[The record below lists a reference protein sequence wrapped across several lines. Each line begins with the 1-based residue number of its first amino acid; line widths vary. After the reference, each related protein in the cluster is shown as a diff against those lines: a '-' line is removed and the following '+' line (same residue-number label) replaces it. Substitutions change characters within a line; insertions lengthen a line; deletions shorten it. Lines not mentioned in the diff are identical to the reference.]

1 MAEANRGGAPAAP
14 PMGMPRVNANSAAA
28 IRQRETDRLAALYLT
43 EFRGR
48 RPAAVRDPIQP
59 TSFATPTA
67 VEEYG
72 FYWWFNY
79 FWAEGRRG
87 GLAAATEADRDKFMW
102 VVAQMF
108 DSASVPATES
118 EAARINETAV
128 GMKLTRHAEG
138 FDSSKRRKILRTL
151 MDVGFEEFPI
161 THRETAQSLFAHLV
175 TMPAREGANDHV
187 TFSLALGYR
196 SDSRPWA
203 AIQAQG
209 IRARSHVPVL
219 VHSMNMDAPWHPFSE
234 DGAAN
239 KLWFRRGVA
248 DNCLHSVISVAS
260 TFNDALYFPR
270 LDDGSIYGFQGALKD
285 RRPLNVRWTAE
296 VNQTAK
302 KARAGICRVVTTA
315 NEERYLVGTR
325 TTILV
330 FAFPPNFTA
339 ANTERYQRELKA
351 DNPFPERGVGEID
364 PDYVLAIVDVV
375 RVHHGPTSDDGQTSF
390 IQGVRQIKADD
401 AALKSVLLTDDA
413 VMAFKTYI
421 GGLQGKVN
429 QPHEYP
435 KVRVGGAAVRL
446 INDDAYNAA
455 FRNGMGGTM

>member
-1 MAEANRGGAPAAP
+1 MGAPY
-14 PMGMPRVNANSAAA
+14 VNPNSAAA
-28 IRQRETDRLAALYLT
+28 IRQRETDRLAGLYLS
-43 EFRGR
+43 EFQDR
-48 RPAAVRDPIQP
+48 RPAAVRDPVQP
-59 TSFATPTA
+59 TSFAVPTA
-67 VEEYG
+67 IEEYG

-87 GLAAATEADRDKFMW
+87 GLAGASESDRDKFMW

-108 DSASVPATES
+108 DPASVPRTEG
-118 EAARINETAV
+118 EAAAINQNAV
-128 GMKLTRHAEG
+128 GMRLTKQAQDFDAAKQRKL
-138 FDSSKRRKILRTL
+138 LRAL

-161 THRETAQSLFAHLV
+161 AYRDTAQSLFAHLV
-175 TMPAREGANDHV
+175 TMPARPGENDHV

-203 AIQAQG
+203 SIQAQG

-219 VHSMNMDAPWHPFSE
+219 IHSMNMDAAWHPFSE
-234 DGAAN
+234 HGVAS

-248 DNCLHSVISVAS
+248 DNCLHTVISVAS

-270 LDDGSIYGFQGALKD
+270 LDDGSIYAFQAALKD
-285 RRPLNVRWTAE
+285 RSPLNVRWTAD
-296 VNQTAK
+296 VNQAAK
-302 KARAGICRVVTTA
+302 KARAGVCRVVMA
-315 NEERYLVGTR
+315 NGEERYLVGTR
-325 TTILV
+325 TTILM

-339 ANTERYQRELKA
+339 ANTERYQRSLKA

-364 PDYVLAIVDVV
+364 PDYVLAIVDVL

-390 IQGVRQIKADD
+390 IQAVRQIKTDD
-401 AALKSVLLTDDA
+401 AALKAVLLTDDA
-413 VMAFKTYI
+413 VMAFKTYL

-435 KVRVGGAAVRL
+435 KVRAGGPALRL
-446 INDDAYNAA
+446 LNDDAFGPA